1 MTRKNTF
8 LRGSLGQVRQ
18 FGNDTMY
25 GLDILHQCGK
35 RVKTKSQKVLG
46 LICTFLE
53 FIGEKLVG
61 FFLPPT
67 ILNRVNALLVS
78 LTRLSSYRYIW
89 KVFEAIVRVFLTL
102 FGAMS
107 SGIIVSKIKLVHL
120 LVCTGN
126 INLITFDRWVGVS
139 GF

>member
-1 MTRKNTF
+1 
-8 LRGSLGQVRQ
+8 
-18 FGNDTMY
+18 MY

-46 LICTFLE
+46 LIPTFLE
-53 FIGEKLVG
+53 FVGEKLVG
-61 FFLPPT
+61 FFFAPPT